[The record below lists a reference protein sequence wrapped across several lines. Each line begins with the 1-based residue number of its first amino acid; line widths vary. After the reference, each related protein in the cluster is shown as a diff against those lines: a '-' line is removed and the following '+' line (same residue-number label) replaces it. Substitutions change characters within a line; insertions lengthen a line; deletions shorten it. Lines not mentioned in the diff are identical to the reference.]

1 MSAESYHSTTDRRRV
16 RGIALALA
24 VEALVA
30 FLLLQLGGGAFLKQP
45 QQRKLSTFDVSPVA
59 PIGPK
64 KAAKQTKVA
73 SKHQPLKRATAATAP
88 TPAGA
93 PAPPIKPAK
102 PTYIQLSPEE
112 YAAADI
118 GKMPAHQG
126 EGEGNDTGKDAVAA
140 YGPGEGPGGSTLY
153 NAEWYREPRDAELN
167 FYLPKNIQSGS
178 ALIACKT
185 IENYH
190 VENCRS
196 LGESPAGS
204 GLARAMREA
213 AWQFLIR
220 PPRVNGKPMIGAWVR
235 IRYDLTVGFKK

>member
-1 MSAESYHSTTDRRRV
+1 MSSESYQSTTDRRRI
-16 RGIALALA
+16 RGILLAL
-24 VEALVA
+24 VIEGLVA
-30 FLLLQLGGGAFLKQP
+30 LMLLQLGGGGFLKQP
-45 QQRKLSTFDVSPVA
+45 QQPKLSTFDVSPVA

-64 KAAKQTKVA
+64 KAAKEKKVA
-73 SKHQPLKRATAATAP
+73 SKQQPVK
-88 TPAGA
+88 PAGA
-93 PAPPIKPAK
+93 APAPTGAPVPPIKPAK
-102 PTYIQLSPEE
+102 PQYIQLSPDD
-112 YAAADI
+112 YAATDI
-118 GKMPAHQG
+118 GKIPAHQG
-126 EGEGNDTGKDAVAA
+126 EGDGNNSGKDSVAA

-196 LGESPAGS
+196 LGEDPPGS

-220 PPRVNGKPMIGAWVR
+220 PPRINGKPMIGAWVR